1 MTAIKEKS
9 EIIKPEIILRPD
21 EGYILD
27 FLPLPVQK
35 VLEKSEYKFNQSEQV
50 LLTLLAQIIIEIILK
65 EET

>member
-1 MTAIKEKS
+1 MTAIKENPK
-9 EIIKPEIILRPD
+9 IIKPEIILRPD
-21 EGYILD
+21 ESYILD

-35 VLEKSEYKFNQSEQV
+35 VLEKSEHKFSQSEQV